1 MSKTG
6 SRWLVNAVVIPIVL
20 VVLAALFHLSYTV
33 GKLEGSLKTAVQEA
47 IKAEVNKEDGVFA
60 RAVRE
65 AVAAELNRTFLEES
79 IGDAVEERLA
89 PVVGARFAE
98 FNAELRERL
107 EQVLAQNRASPFS
120 GGSAPVDPGSLSDE
134 KASRPPQR

>member
-1 MSKTG
+1 MSKPG
-6 SRWLVNAVVIPIVL
+6 SRWLVNVVVIPIVL

-33 GKLEGSLKTAVQEA
+33 GRLEGSLKTAVQEA

-107 EQVLAQNRASPFS
+107 EQVLAQNRANPFP
-120 GGSAPVDPGSLSDE
+120 GGSAPVGPGNLLDE